1 LAQAWLR
8 TAATVRTPESAAE
21 VNRTRC
27 YLQKEMCL
35 AGAHIRHD
43 FGHRDLDFLA
53 AVLSSAAVQAQDKGI
68 VGCFRSLDDLE
79 LDAAA
84 PKDVPAV
91 APGHGARVFLQERRT
106 RGYLTIAQA
115 EAGHEQVVMTRSA
128 ASLFECHRSDVGLA
142 RPTVHSCAALQLGML
157 DVSRVAEDLADV
169 LTEACAGV
177 VAASGSSTPVV
188 SFAHEGLPGFGA
200 FLSAGSATWWQGW
213 LRPGGVDAKM
223 QCRAASLGLQER
235 FRWMDDGTIQHVP
248 SGKWLYVDPTS
259 PDEVVL
265 HPTHRSSWE
274 AVSAL

>member
-1 LAQAWLR
+1 
-8 TAATVRTPESAAE
+8 
-21 VNRTRC
+21 
-27 YLQKEMCL
+27 MCL

-157 DVSRVAEDLADV
+157 DVSRVAEETS
-169 LTEACAGV
+169 LTSSRRRAR
-177 VAASGSSTPVV
+177 GSSPQAAAAPRSSASRTRR
-188 SFAHEGLPGFGA
+188 GLPGFGA

-259 PDEVVL
+259 PDEAA
-265 HPTHRSSWE
+265 RRE
-274 AVSAL
+274 GAAGRR